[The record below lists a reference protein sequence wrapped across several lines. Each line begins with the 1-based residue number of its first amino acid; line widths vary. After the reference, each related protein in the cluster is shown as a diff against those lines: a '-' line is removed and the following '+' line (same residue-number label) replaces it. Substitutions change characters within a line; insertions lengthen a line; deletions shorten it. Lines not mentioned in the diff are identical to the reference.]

1 MGLSFRAGLPL
12 HLSLQLEA
20 QESIHLLKLK
30 SKFSF
35 CFGLLHFGF
44 FHALPESRLD
54 YQPLFGKG
62 ACPPPPQGM
71 FSMGGMQTR
80 HKRAAEIN
88 PILRE
93 AEMLFF

>member
-1 MGLSFRAGLPL
+1 MGLSLRAGLPL

-20 QESIHLLKLK
+20 QESIDLLKLQ
-30 SKFSF
+30 SNCSF

-62 ACPPPPQGM
+62 ACPQGM

-80 HKRAAEIN
+80 HKRAAEIK

-93 AEMLFF
+93 VEMLFF

>member
-1 MGLSFRAGLPL
+1 MGLSLRAGLPL

-20 QESIHLLKLK
+20 QESIDLLKLQ
-30 SKFSF
+30 SNCSF

-62 ACPPPPQGM
+62 ACPQGM
-71 FSMGGMQTR
+71 FSMGRDADQTQESGR
-80 HKRAAEIN
+80 NQAYPERG
-88 PILRE
+88 
-93 AEMLFF
+93 